1 MPRSG
6 RSGIPVPFFFCLSRL
21 SRYAYECKKRSVE
34 YIRGN
39 AEETAQKPPW
49 PASLLGRRL
58 RRQKRPRARWRK
70 ETLFLGL
77 PECVPPPP
85 PPPPPLLPFQT
96 GEWVAEDG
104 PRKEREKGGRKER
117 GHTTSLWRRRL
128 LLRRGRAAACV
139 EKRVRREGTVA
150 FVSVAVQASFSPPLE
165 LRV

>member
-1 MPRSG
+1 MPRNG

-49 PASLLGRRL
+49 PPLLLGRRL

-70 ETLFLGL
+70 ETLFFGL

-85 PPPPPLLPFQT
+85 RPPLSSPSKRENGWQRT
-96 GEWVAEDG
+96 VHE
-104 PRKEREKGGRKER
+104 EREGEKGGRKER

-128 LLRRGRAAACV
+128 LRRGRAAA
-139 EKRVRREGTVA
+139 RRECGEKGP
-150 FVSVAVQASFSPPLE
+150 SPSSPSKPLSLPLE